1 MLAFAALHVNLQKEV
16 WLAIKERRVFCV
28 CHKLRKSQPMLVPQ
42 ATFEDELIGEARA
55 KRHSTT
61 GEAVGIGQRAGAY
74 RTVLTHFSQ
83 RYAKLPVIDD
93 SFRVSGQPHRVM
105 HH

>member
-1 MLAFAALHVNLQKEV
+1 MPSSLLRLKPLLPQCLFAA
-16 WLAIKERRVFCV
+16 
-28 CHKLRKSQPMLVPQ
+28 Q

-74 RTVLTHFSQ
+74 RTILTHFSQ

-93 SFRVSGQPHRVM
+93 SFQVRGS
-105 HH
+105 